1 MINNATS
8 FWKFIQKHPVEIPII
23 QRDYAQGRLGKEY
36 IRRDFLANLKKALD
50 DYLKDSTSVLKL
62 DFVYG
67 TEHNGKLYPLDGQQR
82 LTTLWLLHWYIA
94 LKVQKLG
101 EVGDT
106 LTRFSYETRVSSREF
121 CKELCT
127 AANFEGYDGSRSIV
141 DFIMSRT
148 WFYSLWKQDPT
159 IQSMLRMI
167 GGTKIND
174 KSGEDI
180 IDGLEELFQDMDN
193 ETFAGYW
200 EALTSDNAPIVF
212 YYLPLKDFGLT
223 DDLYIKMNARGKQLT
238 AFENFKADLVGYI
251 EEQAQTTKDSQW
263 EELRENIPLKM
274 DTEWI
279 DLFWNSE
286 ISRVDEAYYAF
297 LNRFFWNEL
306 FTAKKS
312 DAEYVLT
319 VGDGKLANGQA
330 TSSVENRNSSYT
342 YLNKD
347 NYDVYTGLEPYKY
360 REITSSAGTTKE
372 IPARLFEDLQ
382 KVLDNYKAYCKG
394 KGKDI
399 IPVAKWVDRFEFIP
413 RYYDYD
419 SKNETIKL
427 TRLTQRQR
435 IAFFAVCKYLKEG
448 KADELSLRRWMRVV
462 WNLISGEDES
472 GNPQIRYAST
482 VRTAIELLDRLDSHD
497 VYRSLCQQDIKEN
510 SSLAKQYKE
519 EKDKARQIIHEDG
532 SLGKYEGELVKED
545 GTPYETWEEVI
556 IEAENYAFF
565 KSSIRFLFRDGNG
578 NINWSLFDEK
588 LKNAQEYFKKDFNP
602 KGSGSAM
609 NDNYRNM
616 NLLKALISRFTKEDF
631 DKVLWEH
638 QTFNNR
644 PASWMYYL
652 LNDNILEPI
661 HQLLYKKE
669 DIIEPQPS
677 DVPIIDKL
685 ANTKLLDF
693 VRKQM
698 PHARIREIYGYKAMY
713 PPYGRTG
720 IFLDAK
726 KRDDFLLHTS
736 GISIADNYKVP
747 GTKFLYG
754 WHINFTYCCQNF
766 QWYGN
771 DFIYLMKK
779 NNPNEYQIKDES
791 KKDEIGRYYC
801 FNTKLFEKEQI
812 IGKLDE
818 LICQCK

>member
-435 IAFFAVCKYLKEG
+435 IG
-448 KADELSLRRWMRVV
+448 
-462 WNLISGEDES
+462 
-472 GNPQIRYAST
+472 
-482 VRTAIELLDRLDSHD
+482 
-497 VYRSLCQQDIKEN
+497 
-510 SSLAKQYKE
+510 
-519 EKDKARQIIHEDG
+519 
-532 SLGKYEGELVKED
+532 
-545 GTPYETWEEVI
+545 
-556 IEAENYAFF
+556 
-565 KSSIRFLFRDGNG
+565 
-578 NINWSLFDEK
+578 
-588 LKNAQEYFKKDFNP
+588 
-602 KGSGSAM
+602 
-609 NDNYRNM
+609 
-616 NLLKALISRFTKEDF
+616 
-631 DKVLWEH
+631 
-638 QTFNNR
+638 
-644 PASWMYYL
+644 
-652 LNDNILEPI
+652 
-661 HQLLYKKE
+661 
-669 DIIEPQPS
+669 
-677 DVPIIDKL
+677 
-685 ANTKLLDF
+685 
-693 VRKQM
+693 
-698 PHARIREIYGYKAMY
+698 
-713 PPYGRTG
+713 
-720 IFLDAK
+720 
-726 KRDDFLLHTS
+726 
-736 GISIADNYKVP
+736 
-747 GTKFLYG
+747 
-754 WHINFTYCCQNF
+754 
-766 QWYGN
+766 
-771 DFIYLMKK
+771 
-779 NNPNEYQIKDES
+779 
-791 KKDEIGRYYC
+791 
-801 FNTKLFEKEQI
+801 
-812 IGKLDE
+812 
-818 LICQCK
+818 

>member
-36 IRRDFLANLKKALD
+36 IRRDFLANQKKALD
-50 DYLKDSTSVLKL
+50 DYLKDDTSVLKL

-94 LKVQKLG
+94 LKIQKLG

-127 AANFEGYDGSRSIV
+127 AANFEGYDGSTSIV

-180 IDGLEELFQDMDN
+180 IDGLEELFQDTDN

-200 EALTSDNAPIVF
+200 EVLTSDNAPIVF

-251 EEQAQTTKDSQW
+251 EEQAQTTKGPKW

-306 FTAKKS
+306 FTTKDS
-312 DAEYVLT
+312 DNKYILKT
-319 VGDGKLANGQA
+319 GKGELANGQG
-330 TSSVENRNSSYT
+330 TSSIENHNSSYA

-360 REITSSAGTTKE
+360 LEVTLSEGAAKE
-372 IPARLFEDLQ
+372 IPAQFFDDLR
-382 KVLDNYKAYCKG
+382 KVLDNYKEYKQEKSEKG
-394 KGKDI
+394 NV
-399 IPVAKWVDRFEFIP
+399 IPVAKWVDGFEFIP
-413 RYYDYD
+413 RYD
-419 SKNETIKL
+419 SSKEAIKI
-427 TRLTQRQR
+427 TGLTQRQR
-435 IAFFAVCKYLKEG
+435 IAFFAVYKYLKEG

-472 GNPQIRYAST
+472 GNPQIRDAST

-497 VYRSLCQQDIKEN
+497 VYRSLCQQDIEEN
-510 SSLAKQYKE
+510 SSLSKQYKE
-519 EKDKARQIIHEDG
+519 EINKALQIIHVDG
-532 SLGKYEGELVKED
+532 SLRKYEGELVKED
-545 GTPYETWEEVI
+545 STLYATWEEVI

-565 KSSIRFLFRDGNG
+565 KGSIRFLFRDGNG

-588 LKNAQEYFKKDFNP
+588 LKNAQAYFKKDFDP
-602 KGSGSAM
+602 KGSAM
-609 NDNYRNM
+609 NDNYRNA
-616 NLLKALISRFTKEDF
+616 NLLKALISKFTGKNFYD
-631 DKVLWEH
+631 VLWWWH
-638 QTFNNR
+638 RTFNNR

-652 LNDNILEPI
+652 LNDNIREPI
-661 HQLLYKKE
+661 HQLLRGE
-669 DIIEPQPS
+669 NDIIQRLPS
-677 DVPIIDKL
+677 ENIAENIL
-685 ANTKLLDF
+685 YQLSNTKLLDF
-693 VRKQM
+693 
-698 PHARIREIYGYKAMY
+698 IREKMPYAWIRNIHGHTAIY
-713 PPYGRTG
+713 PSSTG
-720 IFLDAK
+720 IFLDAQ

-747 GTKFLYG
+747 GTKFLYS

-771 DFIYLMKK
+771 DFIYLMKE
-779 NNPNEYQIKDES
+779 NDPNEYQIKDES